1 LPREH
6 EGEAVQRQS
15 GFFGSRKSTQPEL
28 ARPEAP
34 PPSGA
39 PPPVAPSGEPPASAP
54 FPRRRTGSIA
64 LVLVGAA
71 AVGVAGGWAM
81 DQWSQPS
88 CDPKLDP
95 QCQQRRSSSSSGSS
109 GGSYGSHYR
118 SWGSWWGGDSGT
130 ITTTPAT
137 PPRVGQSAT
146 QRGGFGA
153 IGRFFS
159 SGS

>member
-1 LPREH
+1 LPRARD
-6 EGEAVQRQS
+6 GDAVQRRP

-34 PPSGA
+34 PSA
-39 PPPVAPSGEPPASAP
+39 PPPEPPAGGP
-54 FPRRRTGSIA
+54 RPRRRTGSIA

-81 DQWSQPS
+81 DRWSQPG
-88 CDPKLDP
+88 CDPQLDP
-95 QCQQRRSSSSSGSS
+95 LCQQRRSSGSSGSS
-109 GGSYGSHYR
+109 GGGWHHR
-118 SWGSWWGGDSGT
+118 SSGNSSGSWWGGDRG
-130 ITTTPAT
+130 TTTTSPAT
-137 PPRVGQSAT
+137 PRRVGQAAT
-146 QRGGFGA
+146 QRGGFGS

>member
-1 LPREH
+1 LPRER

-15 GFFGSRKSTQPEL
+15 GLFGRRKSTQPEL
-28 ARPEAP
+28 ARPDAP
-34 PPSGA
+34 
-39 PPPVAPSGEPPASAP
+39 PPPVAPSGEAPADAP
-54 FPRRRTGSIA
+54 RARRRTGSIA

-71 AVGVAGGWAM
+71 AVGVAGGWAI
-81 DQWSQPS
+81 DRWSQPS

-118 SWGSWWGGDSGT
+118 SWGSWWGSDSGT
-130 ITTTPAT
+130 TTTKSPAA
-137 PPRVGQSAT
+137 PQRIGQAAT

-159 SGS
+159 SGG